1 MMKKMFLASLFGL
14 GFLVGCGGGGGGGPG
29 VEDFSTV
36 YITSSIQKGS
46 IDVDLIDY
54 SLDNTKTP
62 PCTST
67 IPMSDNEN
75 QTLTITVTQK
85 PNLPTAVKPSDV
97 VISDLKIS
105 FTPAAG
111 QLDPC
116 FNVAQPS
123 GVYTINAPKDS
134 SSPSSITLSFPVITQ
149 DIKKCMRD
157 KYIKSDY
164 NLCRT
169 VSINFQQD
177 PNNPNFYTVYATL
190 TYKATEV
197 NTGISKTIT
206 INLGTYRLSDFTSQ
220 AK

>member
-1 MMKKMFLASLFGL
+1 
-14 GFLVGCGGGGGGGPG
+14 
-29 VEDFSTV
+29 
-36 YITSSIQKGS
+36 
-46 IDVDLIDY
+46 
-54 SLDNTKTP
+54 
-62 PCTST
+62 
-67 IPMSDNEN
+67 MSDNEN
-75 QTLTITVTQK
+75 QILTITVTQK

-105 FTPAAG
+105 FAPAAG

-123 GVYTINAPKDS
+123 GVYTVNANS
-134 SSPSSITLSFPVITQ
+134 SSPSLPFPVITQ

-157 KYIKSDY
+157 KYIVSDY

-169 VSINFQQD
+169 ASINFQQD

-197 NTGISKTIT
+197 YTGISKTIT
-206 INLGTYRLSDFTSQ
+206 INFGTYRLSDFVSQ
-220 AK
+220 TQ